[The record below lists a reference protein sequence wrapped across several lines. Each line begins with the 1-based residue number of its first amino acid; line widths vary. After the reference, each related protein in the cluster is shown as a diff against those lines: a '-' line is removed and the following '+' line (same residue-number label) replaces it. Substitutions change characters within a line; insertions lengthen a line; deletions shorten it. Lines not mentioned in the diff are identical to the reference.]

1 MCAMTS
7 GSTTVIM
14 GVNVVGKPRHYV
26 KERTWAL
33 VSSKGESVHAPAG
46 LYEIKGEVSSTESD
60 EKKISLFLNDHMGEP
75 SDQKH

>member
-14 GVNVVGKPRHYV
+14 GVNVGRLRHYV
-26 KERTWAL
+26 RGRSWAL
-33 VSSKGESVHAPAG
+33 VSFRGESVHAPAG

-60 EKKISLFLNDHMGEP
+60 EKKISLF
-75 SDQKH
+75 S